1 MASNFLDYFKTYV
14 SNLPTTGIAKVY
26 FEMNDVKNDASVKTW
41 PFVYWDMSTASF
53 VENDRTGKRKLKI
66 TCYAVDQW
74 IAEEETTNTKIK
86 AWDTLHFAFKA
97 YLAKLETLETTYN
110 CQVQGKNELN
120 CQLYDRGGFSV
131 EEDIAIEYKDIVIEI
146 MC

>member
-1 MASNFLDYFKTYV
+1 MASNFLDYFKTYA
-14 SNLPTTGIAKVY
+14 SNLPATGIAKVY
-26 FEMNDVKNDASVKTW
+26 FEMSDVKNDASVKTW

-53 VENDRTGKRKLKI
+53 IENDRTNKRKLKI

-86 AWDTLHFAFKA
+86 AWDSLHVNFKA
-97 YLAKLETLETTYN
+97 YLAKLETLESTYN
-110 CQVQGKNELN
+110 CQVQGKNEINAELF
-120 CQLYDRGGFSV
+120 DRGGFSV
-131 EEDIAIEYKDIVIEI
+131 EEDIAIAYKDLVIEI